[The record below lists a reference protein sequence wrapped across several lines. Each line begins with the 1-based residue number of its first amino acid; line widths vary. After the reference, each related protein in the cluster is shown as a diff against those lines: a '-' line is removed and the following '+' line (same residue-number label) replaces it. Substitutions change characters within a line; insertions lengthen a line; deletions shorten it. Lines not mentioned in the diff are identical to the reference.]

1 MADEVKRIDI
11 GFSGGQVLPL
21 RASREAYDAL
31 VGALGGEGKDRWHTL
46 KTEDSEVLIDLPQVV
61 YVRRDADEHKVGF

>member
-1 MADEVKRIDI
+1 MKRRVSV

-21 RASREAYDAL
+21 RATREAYDEL
-31 VGALGGEGKDRWHTL
+31 VSALGGEGKDRWHTL

-61 YVRRDADEHKVGF
+61 YVRRDAEEHRVGF